1 MDYFRFCYPNHRLR
15 GASDASA
22 GEGLGGTGEPGG
34 SSKEMLLQKLEEYGV
49 KLEEAI
55 KRSKSHY
62 IGYSPNKTLKID
74 YPK

>member
-34 SSKEMLLQKLEEYGV
+34 SSKEMLLQKLEENGV
-49 KLEEAI
+49 NLKKLLNGLYFI
-55 KRSKSHY
+55 ILGIVLTRRSK
-62 IGYSPNKTLKID
+62 
-74 YPK
+74 